1 MVLIFYAAVEI
12 AHERSVNER
21 FTYGLMGAHLI
32 FQLVNR
38 GRIENINKTFINNKV
53 SITWMN
59 QFSSIQLKRK
69 IGRRNSCILSILTTD
84 RHAASR
90 GTNLLFSPF
99 DCRGNFKYCGGLL
112 LERLAFKR

>member
-1 MVLIFYAAVEI
+1 MLIFYAAVEI
-12 AHERSVNER
+12 AHERFVNAR
-21 FTYGLMGAHLI
+21 FTYGLKPRLI

-59 QFSSIQLKRK
+59 KLSSIQLKRK
-69 IGRRNSCILSILTTD
+69 IGRHNSCILSILTTD

-90 GTNLLFSPF
+90 GTNLLSSPF